1 MTCIEVRDGLS
12 AVVDGEDPGTDP
24 SAILRHLAGCRDC
37 ADWQRKWQAV
47 AGHFRIAPADL
58 VPDLTDQIVLA
69 VQADETGQRVGQ
81 RRWRMPHRRSLS
93 GQSTQWQLRVA
104 LAVLGLAQLAL
115 GAPILLSGHD
125 HAAPQHIAHE
135 LGSFAVALS
144 VAFLAAAARPRLAS
158 GTVPVVGVTVAFLTL
173 TAASDLGAGQ
183 AQLHDELPHLLLLI
197 GFLLLC
203 RLAGSPADGTQFR
216 SPTRHTAPGGA
227 RPLRGLRLCR
237 AMLAKL
243 AAASPRR
250 LAHPVAQLMTP
261 SSPRSHPTEKHP
273 TRGPLP
279 RHAWRLLAG
288 TMLALAAVLTV
299 ASPASA
305 HATLSSSSPSPG
317 DLLTAAPTEVEL
329 RFDETVTTVPDSLR
343 VLGPDGSRADTGVT
357 HRRGDG
363 STITVGLGDRL
374 GQGTYLVSWRVVSAD
389 SHPVSGAF
397 TFSIGTTST
406 PPVADGASGPTTGL
420 VLGLTRLGG
429 YLGLVLLLGSA
440 IFLALCWPDGWRQR
454 RARRLMLAGWATSVV
469 AVLLALLVKGPDD
482 AGLGLSQAGRWDLLQ
497 QVLATTYGKAMTVRL
512 VLLVGLAAWY
522 PFRSTVRPLATRT
535 AAAVAG
541 VIFVGTFATAGHAVA
556 DAARPVAVIS
566 DMLHLTAMAAWVG
579 GLVVLV
585 AVVLPHPDPAA
596 AARAVPRFS
605 RLAATAVAVLVVTG
619 SYQAWR
625 QVGGLAALT
634 ETSYG
639 WDLVVKLGL
648 VMIALTFAATSRS
661 CVRALYGTPRPVV
674 YAAAADD
681 VLDAEP
687 GAHVLDTAVPDG
699 QPDNESETRQ
709 TLRRTVAMEAVTAF
723 LILCVTAAL
732 VATVPARAAYRPKV
746 DETLRLGPL
755 TADVSAVPAT
765 DRAMDLHLTLLGPD
779 GSPVDPAEVTADVRL
794 PDRQLGPL
802 PLTLQAAGV
811 GHEITTV
818 TVPVRGDWTLT
829 VSARTTDFDVYT
841 GQVTLPVR

>member
-1 MTCIEVRDGLS
+1 MTCIEVRDALS
-12 AVVDGEDPGTDP
+12 ALLDGEDPGVDE
-24 SAILRHLAGCRDC
+24 AAVRRHLADCSGC
-37 ADWQRKWQAV
+37 ADWQRQWHAV
-47 AGHFRIAPADL
+47 AGRSRVASADA
-58 VPDLTDQIVLA
+58 VPDLSDRILRA
-69 VQADETGQRVGQ
+69 IQADRPERQQGWQVSL
-81 RRWRMPHRRSLS
+81 RRWPTVGLS
-93 GQSTQWQLRVA
+93 QWQPRAA
-104 LAVLGLAQLAL
+104 LALVGLAQLAIA
-115 GAPILLSGHD
+115 APMLVSGHD
-125 HAAPQHIAHE
+125 HAAPEHVAHE

-144 VAFLAAAARPRLAS
+144 VAFLAAAVLPRLAL
-158 GTVPVVGVTVAFLTL
+158 GTIPVVGVTVAFITL
-173 TAASDLGAGQ
+173 TAAGDVVSQQ
-183 AQLHDELPHLLLLI
+183 AELHDELPHLLLLI

-203 RLAGSPADGTQFR
+203 RLAAGSSTRPSARPKSSPAAGAARQTVQEQPLNRRAFATPIVAR
-216 SPTRHTAPGGA
+216 LEQAAQRLGPLWTRPLSSRWHTATAPRPGRAA
-227 RPLRGLRLCR
+227 RLSMVVVV
-237 AMLAKL
+237 AFLA
-243 AAASPRR
+243 
-250 LAHPVAQLMTP
+250 V
-261 SSPRSHPTEKHP
+261 
-273 TRGPLP
+273 
-279 RHAWRLLAG
+279 
-288 TMLALAAVLTV
+288 VTV

-317 DLLTAAPTEVEL
+317 DLLPAAPTGVEL

-357 HRRGDG
+357 HRGGDG
-363 STITVGLGDRL
+363 STIAVGLRDRPSK
-374 GQGTYLVSWRVVSAD
+374 GTYLVSWRIVSAD
-389 SHPVSGAF
+389 GHPVSGAF
-397 TFSIGTTST
+397 TFSVGTTST
-406 PPVADGASGPTTGL
+406 PPVADGGSGPTTGL
-420 VLGLTRLGG
+420 VLGLSRLGG

-440 IFLALCWPDGWRQR
+440 IFLALCWPDGWRER

-469 AVLLALLVKGPDD
+469 AVLLALLVKGADD

-497 QVLATTYGKAMTVRL
+497 QVLGTTYGKAMTVRL
-512 VLLVGLAAWY
+512 VLLLGLAAWY
-522 PFRSTVRPLATRT
+522 PFRSTVRPLAART

-566 DMLHLTAMAAWVG
+566 DMLHVTAMAAWVG

-687 GAHVLDTAVPDG
+687 GGHVLDTALPDG

-709 TLRRTVAMEAVTAF
+709 TLRRTVAMEAGTAF

-755 TADVSAVPAT
+755 TAEVSAVPAT